1 MSDGT
6 LKTIMQTEHGETG
19 AEIRF
24 QLDSK
29 GHLYVNNQRVA
40 TKLDLNR
47 NTLIPLWIA
56 AIGAAVQGIVSVC
69 QYFWP

>member
-1 MSDGT
+1 MTDGT
-6 LKTIMQTEHGETG
+6 LKTIMQTEHDDTG
-19 AEIRF
+19 AQMRF
-24 QLDSK
+24 QLDDK
-29 GHLYVNNQRVA
+29 GRLYVNNQRVA

-56 AIGAAVQGIVSVC
+56 AVGAAVQGIVSVC